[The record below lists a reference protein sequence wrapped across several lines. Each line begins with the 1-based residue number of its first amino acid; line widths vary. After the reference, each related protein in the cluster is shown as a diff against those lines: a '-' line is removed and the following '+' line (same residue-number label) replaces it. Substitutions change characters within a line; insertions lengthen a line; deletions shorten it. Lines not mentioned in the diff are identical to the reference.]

1 MPVQKDNE
9 PQAGEG
15 FVMKTRGGGT
25 RVSTTD
31 PESYFYAK
39 FAIAAGHNNFTLK
52 ARNFSSV
59 NATFFKLTAITEDGT
74 VKHIIPTASAGEAA
88 ADGCWKFCHED
99 GSADNPDAYATFSYD
114 LSEFNG
120 KNVVLA
126 LAVFKGEANDD
137 ENKLSIYGMSLK

>member
-1 MPVQKDNE
+1 
-9 PQAGEG
+9 
-15 FVMKTRGGGT
+15 MKTRGGGT

-74 VKHIIPTASAGEAA
+74 VKHIIPTASVGEAA

-99 GSADNPDAYATFSYD
+99 GSADNPAMTS
-114 LSEFNG
+114 LSSTERTWF
-120 KNVVLA
+120 L
-126 LAVFKGEANDD
+126 
-137 ENKLSIYGMSLK
+137 LSLSSRARQMMTRTN